1 MSWRRPPSAA
11 YAALAVAL
19 AAAVRLTGEWNERL
33 VIAPVDGQILAGQ
46 SSGDEDAGSSDGRVS
61 QRIRKDGGAHSA
73 EYGFVNFNQDRISVS
88 YKLDDADFRK
98 YDGSFGYRTEDL
110 SEFKTWRDTARKSA
124 FQLAVKTGKSQ
135 AQLDAAVAAVDREY
149 DKKVRDYMQSK
160 GFRMESGGVV
170 RVDMPAIVRN
180 NGPLIK
186 SLALTFER
194 LASQRRYRST
204 DIIGAV
210 LSFVQ
215 TAMRYRQP
223 DPVYK
228 GKHTGGLLP
237 PITAVLLGWGDCD
250 TKTAVLASILSNWA
264 QMRMVGISVPD
275 HYLMAV
281 LQIPDKG
288 DMFVEH
294 QGLQYVLVEP
304 AGPAWLPPGRVA
316 EETVSQL
323 NAREGY
329 KIEPFF

>member
-11 YAALAVAL
+11 YAALLVAL
-19 AAAVRLTGEWNERL
+19 AAAFRFGAEWDEL
-33 VIAPVDGQILAGQ
+33 LMIAPVDGQLLAAQ
-46 SSGDEDAGSSDGRVS
+46 SSADEPAESSDGRVT
-61 QRIRKDGGAHSA
+61 QRIRKDRGAHSA
-73 EYGFVNFNQDRISVS
+73 EYGFLNFNQDRVNVS
-88 YKLDDADFRK
+88 YKLDDPEFRK
-98 YDGSFGYRTEDL
+98 YDGSFGYRTEEIAAL
-110 SEFKTWRDTARKSA
+110 KKWRDDARKGA
-124 FQLAVKTGKSQ
+124 FQVAVKTGKSQ
-135 AQLDAAVAAVDREY
+135 AQLDAAVKAVDAEY
-149 DKKVRDYMQSK
+149 DKKLHDYMTSK
-160 GFRMESGGVV
+160 GFRLEKGGVV
-170 RVDMPAIVRN
+170 RVDMPAVVRN

-186 SLALTFER
+186 ALALTFER
-194 LASQRRYRST
+194 LAAQRRYRSA

-215 TAMRYRQP
+215 TAMHYRQP

-316 EETVSQL
+316 EETVNQL

-329 KIEPFF
+329 RIEPFF

>member
-11 YAALAVAL
+11 YAAVVVAF
-19 AAAVRLTGEWNERL
+19 AAVFRSAGEWNERL
-33 VIAPVDGQILAGQ
+33 AIPPVDGQILAAQ
-46 SSGDEDAGSSDGRVS
+46 SSGEESEEGSGARVT
-61 QRIRKDGGAHSA
+61 QRIRKDGGIHSA
-73 EYGFVNFNQDRISVS
+73 EYGFLNFNQDRISVS
-88 YKLDDADFRK
+88 YKLDDADFRT

-110 SEFKTWRDTARKSA
+110 DDLKKWRDNARKSA
-124 FQLAVKTGKSQ
+124 FQVAVKTGKSQ
-135 AQLDAAVAAVDREY
+135 AQLDTAVATVDKEY
-149 DKKVRDYMQSK
+149 DKKLLDYMRSK
-160 GFRMESGGVV
+160 GFRMEKGGVV
-170 RVDMPAIVRN
+170 RVDMPQIVRN

-194 LASQRRYRST
+194 LATQRRYRST
-204 DIIGAV
+204 DIIGAA

-215 TAMRYRQP
+215 TALHYRQP

-250 TKTAVLASILSNWA
+250 TKTALLASLLSNWV
-264 QMRMVGISVPD
+264 QMRMVGISVPG

-316 EETVSQL
+316 EETVNEL

>member
-1 MSWRRPPSAA
+1 MSWRRPPSVA
-11 YAALAVAL
+11 YAALAVAF
-19 AAAVRLTGEWNERL
+19 AAALRLAGEWDEIL
-33 VIAPVDGQILAGQ
+33 VIAPVDGQVLAAQ
-46 SSGDEDAGSSDGRVS
+46 PSGDEPEESSNGRVS
-61 QRIRKDGGAHSA
+61 QRIRKDGGEHSA

-88 YKLDDADFRK
+88 YKLADSDFRR
-98 YDGSFGYRTEDL
+98 YDGSFGYRTEEIGGL
-110 SEFKTWRDTARKSA
+110 KKWRDGARQSA
-124 FQLAVKTGKSQ
+124 YRLAVKTGKSQ
-135 AQLDAAVAAVDREY
+135 AQLDAAVKTVDTEY
-149 DKKVRDYMQSK
+149 DKKLHDYMKSK
-160 GFRMESGGVV
+160 GFRMEKGGVV
-170 RVDMPAIVRN
+170 RVDMPQVVRS

-186 SLALTFER
+186 TLSLTFER
-194 LASQRRYRST
+194 LAAQRRYRSM

-250 TKTAVLASILSNWA
+250 TKTAVLASVLSNWA
-264 QMRMVGISVPD
+264 QMRMVGISIPG

-316 EETVSQL
+316 EETVNQL

-329 KIEPFF
+329 RIEPFF

>member
-11 YAALAVAL
+11 YAVLSIAF
-19 AAAVRLTGEWNERL
+19 AAAFRLAGEWNEIL
-33 VIAPVDGQILAGQ
+33 AIPPVDGQILAAQ
-46 SSGDEDAGSSDGRVS
+46 SSGDGPEASPAGRVT

-88 YKLDDADFRK
+88 YELDDHDFRK
-98 YDGSFGYRTEDL
+98 YAGSFGYRTEDL
-110 SEFKTWRDTARKSA
+110 DDLKKWRDNARQKV
-124 FQLAVKTGKSQ
+124 FQLAVKAGESQ
-135 AQLDAAVAAVDREY
+135 AQLDVAVKTVDKEY
-149 DKKVRDYMQSK
+149 DQKLRDYMSSK
-160 GFRMESGGVV
+160 GFRMEKGGVV
-170 RVDMPAIVRN
+170 RVDMPEVVRR

-186 SLALTFER
+186 ALALAFDR
-194 LASQRRYRST
+194 LAAQRKYRST
-204 DIIGAV
+204 DIIGAA

-215 TAMRYRQP
+215 TAMHYRLP

-250 TKTAVLASILSNWA
+250 TKTAVLASLLSNWA
-264 QMRMVGISVPD
+264 QMRMVGISVPG

-316 EETVSQL
+316 DETVAQL

-329 KIEPFF
+329 RIEPFF

>member
-11 YAALAVAL
+11 YAAFVVAF
-19 AAAVRLTGEWNERL
+19 AAAFQLGGEWDARL
-33 VIAPVDGQILAGQ
+33 VIPPVDGQILAAQ
-46 SSGDEDAGSSDGRVS
+46 SSGDEAEETSDGRVT

-73 EYGFVNFNQDRISVS
+73 EYAFLNFNQDRISVS
-88 YKLDDADFRK
+88 FKLDDRDFRK

-110 SEFKTWRDTARKSA
+110 DELKQWRDTARKSA
-124 FQLAVKTGKSQ
+124 YQVAVKTGKSQ
-135 AQLDAAVAAVDREY
+135 AQLDAAVASVDKEY
-149 DKKVRDYMQSK
+149 DRKRDEYMRSK
-160 GFRMESGGVV
+160 GFRIEKGGVV
-170 RVDMPAIVRN
+170 RVDMPAVVRN

-186 SLALTFER
+186 TLALTFER
-194 LASQRRYRST
+194 LATQRRYRSN
-204 DIIGAV
+204 DIIGAA

-250 TKTAVLASILSNWA
+250 TKTAVLASLLSNWT
-264 QMRMVGISVPD
+264 QMRMVGISVPG

-316 EETVSQL
+316 DETVNQL

-329 KIEPFF
+329 RIEPFF